1 MTNHI
6 ATGAVHHLTLTVT
19 DVGRA
24 YDFYSEVLGFQ
35 KVADYGPRILA
46 HNGSFL
52 LALGPAS
59 NSDQTNGDNGFDE
72 TRVGLDH
79 LSLTV
84 ENREELERAVGILD
98 ERGISPGEIVDLA
111 EFKIYVLMTRDP
123 DNIQVELTAPHS

>member
-1 MTNHI
+1 MTDHI
-6 ATGAVHHLTLTVT
+6 ATGAVHHFTLTVT

-46 HNGSFL
+46 HNESFL
-52 LALGPAS
+52 LVLSPT
-59 NSDQTNGDNGFDE
+59 SDSGQTNGDKGFDE
-72 TRVGLDH
+72 TSVGLDH
-79 LSLTV
+79 LSLAV

-98 ERGISPGEIVDLA
+98 ERKISHGEIVDLA
-111 EFKIYVLMTRDP
+111 DFKIYVLMLRDP